1 MILTMRVFIAFFI
14 VYLSSSFVFGQ
25 IKRPVGVNLSNVA
38 DYSTELVF
46 TNAFLQCREWISSNA
61 SGTGPWDTGVNIPQ
75 RPDGYPVQVPFQV
88 GGSAPQIVKT
98 LLVWDLFSA
107 TPTGKYR
114 LKSKGKGKIRLSN
127 GAMGEF
133 NSPVDVLVSVNNG
146 VILEILSSD
155 INDPVREI
163 QFILP
168 DYVNDAQNK
177 TFTNKFTGFI
187 SDFQVIRFMDFT
199 HTNGSRIKNWNERT
213 PVHYYTQ
220 SRVGGV
226 AWEYV
231 VQLANETGKDV
242 WINIPHLATDT
253 YIDSLARL
261 IHSRLNPSLKI
272 YVEYSNELWN
282 GAFSQHHDCAALAQG
297 LGFTGQPW
305 ERTWKYTVKRSADVF
320 SIFKNAYSD
329 DQRLVFVIP
338 SQAANV
344 WLSEELISYFDDPLY
359 NPHQIKPD
367 AIAIA
372 PYFGHDV
379 ANNLVNQNKVQSAS
393 ISEILNDLEN
403 SIPESLDWIED
414 HKTLA
419 YKYKLR
425 LIAYE
430 GGQHLVA
437 TGSNLNNDLLTQKLI
452 STNRNAGMLE
462 LYCGYM
468 DAWYDAAGDLF
479 CHFNSVQ
486 AYTRYGSWGLMEEQN
501 DTDSPKY
508 LGLRECV
515 FPYNQVSSAVFSDS
529 GNHAALYISPNPA
542 SETIMIIGADET
554 AYYEVFNST
563 GQLLQAGS
571 GNTVPL
577 DAIPSGL
584 LFVRVGA
591 QTLRFI
597 KI

>member
-1 MILTMRVFIAFFI
+1 MRVCIAFFI
-14 VYLSSSFVFGQ
+14 SYSLAASVFGQ
-25 IKRPVGVNLSNVA
+25 ITRPVGVNLSNVA

-61 SGTGPWDTGVNIPQ
+61 SGTGPWDTGINIPQ

-88 GGSAPQIVKT
+88 GGSTPQIVKT

-114 LKSKGKGKIRLSN
+114 LISKGKGKIRLSN
-127 GAMGEF
+127 GASGEF

-146 VILEILSSD
+146 VILEILTSD
-155 INDPVREI
+155 KNDPVRDI

-168 DYVNDAQNK
+168 DYVNDAPNH
-177 TFTNKFTGFI
+177 TFTKEFTDFL

-199 HTNGSRIKNWNERT
+199 HTNGSVIKNWNERT
-213 PVHYYTQ
+213 PDKYYTQ
-220 SRVGGV
+220 TREGGV

-231 VQLANETGKDV
+231 TQLANETGKDI

-253 YIDSLARL
+253 YIDSLASL
-261 IHSRLNPSLKI
+261 IHGRLNPSLKI
-272 YVEYSNELWN
+272 YVDYSNELWN
-282 GAFSQHHDCAALAQG
+282 GAFSQHHDCAALAQAQ
-297 LGFTGQPW
+297 GFTGQPW

-320 SIFKNAYSD
+320 SIFKNVFSD
-329 DQRLVFVIP
+329 DQRLVCIIP
-338 SQAANV
+338 TQAVNS
-344 WLSEELISYFDDPLY
+344 WLTEQLISYFDNPLY

-379 ANNLVNQNKVQSAS
+379 ANNLVNDNKVQSAS
-393 ISEILNDLEN
+393 ISEILNNLET
-403 SIPESLDWIED
+403 SISESIDWIAQ
-414 HKTLA
+414 HKALA
-419 YKYKLR
+419 DKYKFR

-452 STNRNAGMLE
+452 STNRNAGMQE
-462 LYCGYM
+462 LYCQYM
-468 DAWYDAAGDLF
+468 DGWYLDAGDLF

-486 AYTRYGSWGLMEEQN
+486 AYTRYGSWGLMEDQN
-501 DTDSPKY
+501 NTDNPKY
-508 LGLRECV
+508 LGLTACV
-515 FPYNQVSSAVFSDS
+515 FSYNQVSSAVFSDS
-529 GNHAALYISPNPA
+529 GNHAALYVSPNPA
-542 SETIMIIGADET
+542 NETIMIKGADKPV
-554 AYYEVFNST
+554 YYEIFNTT
-563 GQLLQAGS
+563 GKLLQAGS

-584 LFVRVGA
+584 LFVRIGA
-591 QTLRFI
+591 QTLKFI